1 MLTISEEAL
10 ALIAKKQLPVTI
22 GIPPSING
30 CCIEVTEA
38 PSVSFGEPRSP
49 AEYTQQT
56 ISGVTVFVPNEFPD
70 DPPMMIKTRSLLG
83 FRQLV
88 IDGWKPL

>member
-38 PSVSFGEPRSP
+38 PSVSFGEPQRP
-49 AEYTQQT
+49 AEYTMQSIQGVVVYVPRCLNLNHPLT
-56 ISGVTVFVPNEFPD
+56 I
-70 DPPMMIKTRSLLG
+70 RSKGMLG
-83 FRQLV
+83 FEWLYL
-88 IDGWKPL
+88 DGWRLL